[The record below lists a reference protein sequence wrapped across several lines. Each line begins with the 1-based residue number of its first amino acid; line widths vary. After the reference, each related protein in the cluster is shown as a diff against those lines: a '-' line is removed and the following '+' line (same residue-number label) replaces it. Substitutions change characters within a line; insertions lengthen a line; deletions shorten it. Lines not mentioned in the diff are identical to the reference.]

1 MDTPGMIKTRLL
13 LKKAEIE
20 ARYGRAHVRGNDAPV
35 RGDRS
40 KGSVS
45 DPDQR
50 ERVEKDEAFYSLQ
63 QEALAELVQI
73 NLALKRLE
81 EGEYTKCSGCGLPIP
96 ERMLKAFPATT
107 LCFNCECKT

>member
-20 ARYGRAHVRGNDAPV
+20 ARYAVAHIREK
-35 RGDRS
+35 DRPRENVPNSESS
-40 KGSVS
+40 KKA
-45 DPDQR
+45 
-50 ERVEKDEAFYSLQ
+50 EKDEAFYSPQ
-63 QEALAELVQI
+63 QEALAELAQI

-81 EGEYTKCSGCGLPIP
+81 EGEYTKCSSCGLPIP
-96 ERMLKAFPATT
+96 DRMLKAFPTAT